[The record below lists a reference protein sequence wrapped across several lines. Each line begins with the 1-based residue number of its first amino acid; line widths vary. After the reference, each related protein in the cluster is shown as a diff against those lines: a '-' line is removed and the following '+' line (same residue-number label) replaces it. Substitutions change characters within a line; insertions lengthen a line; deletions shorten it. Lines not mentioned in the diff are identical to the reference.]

1 MALAT
6 LSYKAVIFF
15 DFDANSACCPVESI
29 VSVSCLLLTI
39 RSYMIVRAIHK
50 RLEENAKPND
60 AMPSE
65 AEFLSLVGDSSMR
78 ASITGRRF
86 AGITKRISD
95 MKLQMKIFMAL
106 QMKATYMLKQ
116 SFQRWKSASASPSSE
131 NHIMR
136 GLVL

>member
-1 MALAT
+1 
-6 LSYKAVIFF
+6 
-15 DFDANSACCPVESI
+15 
-29 VSVSCLLLTI
+29 
-39 RSYMIVRAIHK
+39 MIVRAIHK

-95 MKLQMKIFMAL
+95 MKLQMKTFMAL
-106 QMKATYMLKQ
+106 QMKATYTLKQ

-131 NHIMR
+131 NHFMR